1 MKTETL
7 LVALIALLVVFAGVQ
22 AFQIATISQAVAKGV
37 SVSGNSVQ
45 GVSGAGSVQKSSA
58 LAQLPTQVG
67 GCG

>member
-22 AFQIATISQAVAKGV
+22 ALQLTVVSNVIGKGV
-37 SVSGNSVQ
+37 VSTGSS
-45 GVSGAGSVQKSSA
+45 GVAGGVPKAGA